1 MPPPLFKSWVR
12 NDSGV
17 FLSFKLHLGMYRL
30 QHYEDE
36 QDRDV
41 FQAWLDSLKDVQAR
55 ARISTR
61 LLRLELGNFG
71 DHKSVGGGIW
81 ELRIHHGPG
90 YRIYYAL
97 SGKDLVLLCEGGSK
111 ATQKTDIQRAQ
122 ERWSDW
128 QERHT

>member
-1 MPPPLFKSWVR
+1 
-12 NDSGV
+12 
-17 FLSFKLHLGMYRL
+17 MYRL

-81 ELRIHHGPG
+81 ELRIHYGPG

-97 SGKDLVLLCEGGSK
+97 KGKDLVLLCEGGSK

-128 QERHT
+128 QERHK